1 MISEIVHIDFL
12 ERLDFKD
19 FLISVSKENE
29 SVLGYHFPF
38 YLQMLENT
46 GVGRFYGVILKDDKT
61 EQIFGF
67 VPGFLKSSEIGSVY
81 SSMPFFGPNAGLLM
95 SRNRSDYF
103 EAFSEALNCLENSWD
118 SAAMISASFYTPF
131 NHEGLM
137 MDYQRA
143 LPEALRVDKF
153 TSYIK
158 LDELQLSTSLQYDI
172 RKALKS
178 GVEIKS
184 VNDAESA
191 RAIYDIYIQNCTD
204 YGIPP
209 KSKECID
216 LLVSQSSASG
226 NTESYIALVD
236 GKVIG
241 GLIMV
246 YSEKTASYYLPC
258 SIHEYRSYQPTTLLI
273 KHSMDLCIE
282 RGLTHWN
289 WESSPSKDS
298 GVFKFKQKW
307 GSQEGQYQVL
317 IKAYKEESFFRELGA
332 SKIASY
338 FPHFFVFPFN
348 LLS

>member
-1 MISEIVHIDFL
+1 MIGDIVHIDFL
-12 ERLDFKD
+12 ERTEFKE
-19 FLISVSKENE
+19 FLTALSSENE
-29 SVLGYHFPF
+29 SVLGYHYPS
-38 YLQMLENT
+38 YLQMLEKT
-46 GVGRFYGVILKDDKT
+46 GIGKFHGVVLKEEKT

-67 VPGFLKSSEIGSVY
+67 LPGFLKSSEIGSVY

-95 SRNRSDYF
+95 SRSRSNYF
-103 EAFSEALNCLENSWD
+103 EALTAALNCLENSFD
-118 SAAMISASFYTPF
+118 RTSMISASFYTPF
-131 NHEGLM
+131 HHEELLSN
-137 MDYQRA
+137 YHES
-143 LPEALRVDKF
+143 LPQALRVDKF
-153 TSYIK
+153 TSFIK

-178 GVEIKS
+178 GVEIKA

-191 RAIYDIYIQNCTD
+191 QAIYDIYIQNCID

-216 LLVSQSSASG
+216 MLVSQSSSSG
-226 NTESYIALVD
+226 NTESYVASVD

-241 GLIMV
+241 GLIMI

-282 RGLTHWN
+282 RGLTFWN

-317 IKAYKEESFFRELGA
+317 IKPYKEESFFRELGA